1 MPESSS
7 MCKKGVFPNGTTCE
21 YYKPNKM
28 PEPEIKLDPMKAIP
42 RIDLQEKF
50 KDIAAAKS
58 ELMKQRSSLIIQT
71 NQTIAGMDKTIAEYD
86 GSMKTLMEFI
96 NMKKRR

>member
-1 MPESSS
+1 MA
-7 MCKKGVFPNGTTCE
+7 K
-21 YYKPNKM
+21 KM

-50 KDIAAAKS
+50 KEIASLKS
-58 ELMKQRSSLIIQT
+58 DLIKHRMSLINQT

-86 GSMKTLMEFI
+86 GSMRTLMEFI
-96 NMKKRR
+96 NMKKKRWE